1 MARNFAEIAFTP
13 SVREFQTRMGSLD
26 RYAALDGMEGR
37 GTVLTDRETEF
48 ISERDGF
55 YQATVGET
63 GWPYVQ
69 FRGGPAGFLKVLDP
83 NTIGYADFRGNVQY
97 ISAGNLAHDGRIAL
111 ILMDYAQRRRLKL
124 WGRARL
130 VDTRDDAALTEQL
143 EVPSYRARV
152 ERAVIITVEAFDWN
166 CPQHITPRYTEAEVE
181 AATANLRGEVARLR
195 AELERLREQGATSN
209 TLGDGPLALVI
220 DGVRQ
225 LTPRIRA
232 YTLRTADGSELPA
245 IAAGAHL
252 DVPVQFVD
260 GRVAQR
266 RYSIAS
272 DPTQRDA
279 WEIAVL
285 REDNGSGGSAA
296 VHARF
301 GVSLRLNTALPGNDF
316 ALHDDARP
324 TVLIAGGIGIT
335 PIRAM
340 AYALRSLGRDF
351 RLHYAARSLR
361 EMAWADD
368 LAREFGPRMRQYLSD
383 TGPRLHVDALLR
395 DAPADALFYVCGPAR
410 LIDAVRAAAERHGA
424 ADRVRSERFVPQR
437 RGSDAPITVKLRR
450 SGKRVT
456 VRPEQT
462 ILEAVEA
469 AGVNASF
476 SCRNGT
482 CGTCAT
488 KVLDG
493 TPEHRDAALSD
504 AERNVAGLMC
514 ICVSRASTP
523 DLTLDL

>member
-13 SVREFQTRMGSLD
+13 SVRAFQTRMGS
-26 RYAALDGMEGR
+26 RGHYAALDGMEG
-37 GTVLTDRETEF
+37 GGAPLTDREADF
-48 ISERDGF
+48 IAERDGF
-55 YQATVGET
+55 YQATVGEN

-69 FRGGPAGFLKVLDP
+69 FRGGPAGFLKVLDA

-111 ILMDYAQRRRLKL
+111 ILMDYALRRRLKL

-130 VDTRDDAALTEQL
+130 VDTRDDATLIEQL
-143 EVPSYRARV
+143 EVPSYRARI
-152 ERAVIITVEAFDWN
+152 ERAVIITVEAVDWN

-181 AATANLRGEVARLR
+181 EATATLRGESSRLR
-195 AELERLREQGATSN
+195 AQNERLRAQGAAPQA
-209 TLGDGPLALVI
+209 LGDGPLALVI

-232 YTLRTADGSELPA
+232 YTLRAADGGTLPA
-245 IAAGAHL
+245 VTAGAHL
-252 DVPVQFVD
+252 DVPVPLD
-260 GRVAQR
+260 NGRVATR
-266 RYSIAS
+266 RYSIAADPARS
-272 DPTQRDA
+272 DV

-301 GVSLRLNTALPGNDF
+301 GVGLRLNTTLPANDF
-316 ALHDDARP
+316 ALHQDARP
-324 TVLIAGGIGIT
+324 AVLIAGGIGIT

-340 AYALRSLGRDF
+340 AYALRSAGRDF
-351 RLHYAARSLR
+351 RLHYAARSRR

-368 LAREFGPRMRQYLSD
+368 LARDFGPYLSRYFSE
-383 TGPRLHVDALLR
+383 TGPRLDIDTLVR
-395 DAPADALFYVCGPAR
+395 DAPPDALFYVCGPAR
-410 LIDAVRAAAERHGA
+410 LIDTVRAAAERHGA
-424 ADRVRSERFVPQR
+424 ADRVRSERFALER
-437 RGSDAPITVKLRR
+437 RDGDTPIKVELRR
-450 SGKRVT
+450 SGRQVKVQ
-456 VRPEQT
+456 PEKS

-469 AGVNASF
+469 AGVDAPF

-504 AERNVAGLMC
+504 AERNLAGLMC

-523 DLTLDL
+523 DLVLDL

>member
-1 MARNFAEIAFTP
+1 MARSFAEIAFTP
-13 SVREFQTRMGSLD
+13 AVRGFQTRMGSRNNYATLD
-26 RYAALDGMEGR
+26 EIEGR
-37 GTVLTDRETEF
+37 GTALTDREMEF
-48 ISERDGF
+48 IAERDGF

-69 FRGGPAGFLKVLDP
+69 FRGGPAGFLKVFDA

-111 ILMDYAQRRRLKL
+111 ILMDYVQRRRLKI

-130 VDTRDDAALTEQL
+130 VDARDDAALIDQL
-143 EVPSYRARV
+143 DVPSSRARI
-152 ERAVIITVEAFDWN
+152 ERAVIVTVEAFDWN
-166 CPQHITPRYTEAEVE
+166 CPRHITPRYTGTEIEGAV
-181 AATANLRGEVARLR
+181 ASLRGEIV
-195 AELERLREQGATSN
+195 RLREALQRLRGQGATP
-209 TLGDGPLALVI
+209 TAFGDGPLALVI

-225 LTPRIRA
+225 LTPRIRG
-232 YTLRTADGSELPA
+232 YSLRTADGSALPA
-245 IAAGAHL
+245 IAAGANL

-260 GRVAQR
+260 GRVATR

-272 DPTQRDA
+272 DPTRRDA

-296 VHARF
+296 VHGQF
-301 GVSLRLNTALPGNDF
+301 GVGLRLNTDLPGNDF
-316 ALHDDARP
+316 PLHDDARP
-324 TVLIAGGIGIT
+324 AVLIAGGIGIA

-340 AYALRSLGRDF
+340 AYALRSSGRDF

-368 LAREFGPRMRQYLSD
+368 LAREFAPRLSRYFSE
-383 TGPRLHVDALLR
+383 TGPRLDVDALMR
-395 DAPADALFYVCGPAR
+395 GAPADALVYVCGPAR
-410 LIDAVRAAAERHGA
+410 LIDAIRAAAERHGA
-424 ADRVRSERFVPQR
+424 ADRVRSERFAPQH
-437 RGSDAPITVKLRR
+437 RGSDAPITLELRR
-450 SGKRVT
+450 SGRRVI

-462 ILEAVEA
+462 ILEAIEA
-469 AGVNASF
+469 AGVDAPF

-488 KVLDG
+488 RVLCG

-504 AERNVAGLMC
+504 ADRNVAGLMC
-514 ICVSRASTP
+514 ICVSSSSTP
-523 DLTLDL
+523 ELALDL